1 MTVTLQKVET
11 EIIEILME
19 MTADWDLDV
28 EQIQPQTSLVE
39 ELEFASIDYVHLVV
53 EIEEHFQRKLDFSEL
68 ILRDGKYVSDISVQ
82 ELVNFVTRKLNQD

>member
-82 ELVNFVTRKLNQD
+82 ELVSFVTRKLNQD